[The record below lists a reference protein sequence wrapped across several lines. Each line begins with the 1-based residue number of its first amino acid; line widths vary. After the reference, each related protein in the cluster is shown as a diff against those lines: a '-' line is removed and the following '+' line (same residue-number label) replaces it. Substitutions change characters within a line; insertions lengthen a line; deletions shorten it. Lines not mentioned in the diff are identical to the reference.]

1 MDSLTIDF
9 KIIFISRAALQF
21 PPDISCRGGRNRF
34 KCSLNWEEVQRF
46 IYNEHSA
53 EYIQGDDAG
62 GPGLQGWI
70 GGKGAMHIY
79 IYTQVQGKG
88 EGKDSTRSPLLPL
101 TLALLHNPRHS
112 SKQTLQMG
120 SGTGPGNLHTKREQV
135 QTNSNSPTIQPQE
148 AQSHQLQ

>member
-1 MDSLTIDF
+1 MLLSSFPLTLVVEADGTDSSAASTGKKF
-9 KIIFISRAALQF
+9 KGLFTMSTVQNIYKVTMQGGQGSRDGLVGKVL
-21 PPDISCRGGRNRF
+21 C
-34 KCSLNWEEVQRF
+34 
-46 IYNEHSA
+46 IY
-53 EYIQGDDAG
+53 
-62 GPGLQGWI
+62 
-70 GGKGAMHIY
+70 IY